1 MLRAEGG
8 EAALG
13 AAVTLGEAGS
23 PGPPAF
29 GPAPALPLIVCNKAF
44 NQLQLFVLFL
54 QEEVNKHS
62 LLLFDLFTDVLG
74 DVRDH
79 PVNQNTKEHH
89 QVLKAQ
95 QQM

>member
-23 PGPPAF
+23 PGPFAF
-29 GPAPALPLIVCNKAF
+29 GPTPAFLLVACHKAF
-44 NQLQLFVLFL
+44 DQLQLFMLFL
-54 QEEVNKHS
+54 QEEVNKHG
-62 LLLFDLFTDVLG
+62 LLLFDLFTDVFG

-79 PVNQNTKEHH
+79 PVNQNAKEHH
-89 QVLKAQ
+89 QVLQA
-95 QQM
+95 